1 MRRTI
6 STLVLSGLVLSVAG
20 LAAFAAPAHAGTTPP
35 DSTVPPAS
43 PGPNGTEAGP
53 ADTGATAEI
62 AAAAGPAVVVLDE
75 SGSELAAI
83 SVPSV
88 EPAWAGFGEG
98 AEPESGHEYLRL
110 TVVVE
115 SRSPRGLFDVD
126 YNDFILQ
133 DADGFVTQAEVVPT
147 AEQAAAEEAPTR
159 EAELANTET
168 VELAVTFEMVSGV
181 APQAVYYAPSSE
193 RLLTVLEVG

>member
-1 MRRTI
+1 M
-6 STLVLSGLVLSVAG
+6 
-20 LAAFAAPAHAGTTPP
+20 PAGTETGP
-35 DSTVPPAS
+35 D
-43 PGPNGTEAGP
+43 
-53 ADTGATAEI
+53 DTGATAEI
-62 AAAAGPAVVVLDE
+62 AAAEGPAVVVLDE

-83 SVPSV
+83 SIPSV
-88 EPAWAGFGEG
+88 EPAWAGYGEG

-133 DADGFVTQAEVVPT
+133 DADGFVTLAEVVPT
-147 AEQAAAEEAPTR
+147 AEQDVAEEEPIM
-159 EAELANTET
+159 EAELANAET

-193 RLLTVLEVG
+193 RLLTVLELG